1 MWHASS
7 FTRRIQRPCHAISP
21 YDPAQIAR
29 VYAQDLGQT
38 NTGSNLALHSP
49 LARSTWD
56 LNCMHKPQ
64 GGLAVFLGHV
74 CGPWPPCLRRF
85 VAPHRLFSTRSG
97 RPSSQRTRLCFGWCS
112 DPPSNKRRGVPEARQ
127 GNKTSIADAPLL
139 PPNRFDGDR
148 SKPAFVPG

>member
-1 MWHASS
+1 MATGVTTECVARFIIHAAGSPS
-7 FTRRIQRPCHAISP
+7 VSCNGAWDFHPDPCSL
-21 YDPAQIAR
+21 QIAR
-29 VYAQDLGQT
+29 EANDQFAPRKICRDQGIF
-38 NTGSNLALHSP
+38 GSNLALPSP
-49 LARSTWD
+49 VARSTCD

-97 RPSSQRTRLCFGWCS
+97 RPSSQPTKPIFQ
-112 DPPSNKRRGVPEARQ
+112 VMA
-127 GNKTSIADAPLL
+127 TDAPLL